1 MLYSDL
7 PYVGFAMHRRATV
20 KTHLYFKRLMIKQM
34 IYVKKKKRVV
44 TATLCGLCFG
54 ATVYHLWRHR
64 NDLLHDNSPRSEED
78 LVKQVKWEVRSRVL
92 ARCSAK
98 KIVNS
103 ARLDQKWSLQPLVS
117 S

>member
-34 IYVKKKKRVV
+34 IYVKKKKKKRVV

-78 LVKQVKWEVRSRVL
+78 FGQASEMGGPV
-92 ARCSAK
+92 
-98 KIVNS
+98 
-103 ARLDQKWSLQPLVS
+103 
-117 S
+117 